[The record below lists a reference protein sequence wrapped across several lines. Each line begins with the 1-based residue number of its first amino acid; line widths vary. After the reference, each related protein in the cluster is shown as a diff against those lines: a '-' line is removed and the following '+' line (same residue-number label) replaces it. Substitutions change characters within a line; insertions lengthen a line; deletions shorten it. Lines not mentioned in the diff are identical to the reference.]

1 VWSYENFRVQHLCK
15 YNVALNSETFQTI
28 LYKMISIFS
37 QAAYFVRS
45 PFVDFGKQELRYF
58 RLLYELVHYN
68 QNNFSGE
75 NRKFGEQNCRILSN
89 GIIDFLRH
97 SLGHLRETN
106 HKIFLCGIISSCE
119 FMATEWKSTK
129 PKNKRNEILDTIKD
143 LL

>member
-1 VWSYENFRVQHLCK
+1 VWRFENFRVQHLCK

-58 RLLYELVHYN
+58 RLLYELIHYN

-106 HKIFLCGIISSCE
+106 HKIFLCGIISSSE

-129 PKNKRNEILDTIKD
+129 PRNKRNEILDTIKD